1 MCNKTQD
8 FCIQRTGPLCTSEGP
23 FAYYVQPK
31 RSPNVRIKRRWF
43 ILLTHQKITMS
54 RSEDGVV
61 DAV

>member
-8 FCIQRTGPLCTSEGP
+8 FCIQRTSEGP

-31 RSPNVRIKRRWF
+31 LSPNMRIKRRWF
-43 ILLTHQKITMS
+43 ILLTDQKITMS
-54 RSEDGVV
+54 RSKDGVV